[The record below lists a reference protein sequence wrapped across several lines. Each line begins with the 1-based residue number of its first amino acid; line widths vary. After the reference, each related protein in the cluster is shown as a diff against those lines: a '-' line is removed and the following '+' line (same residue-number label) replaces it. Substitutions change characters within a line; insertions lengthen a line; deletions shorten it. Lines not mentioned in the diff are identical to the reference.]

1 MDASGDGRNPR
12 GPRAHTRTRA
22 GILLSAAAALVA
34 AAIPASASQ
43 PAPAPAP
50 APTATATATAT
61 ATPVVVDC
69 FSKGQVRPDE
79 YLLACGDGNNRLV
92 KLRWKT
98 WGTKT
103 ATATGTDMVNDCRP
117 YCAAGRF
124 HPYPVTVTLSDPQPW
139 PDRPGTQ
146 RFATIR
152 LLYTRTAPAPLP
164 KDVTYKLVYDTP
176 SPTPT
181 PTPSP

>member
-1 MDASGDGRNPR
+1 MDASADDRNPR
-12 GPRAHTRTRA
+12 GPRARNHTRTRTRTRT
-22 GILLSAAAALVA
+22 GILLSTAAALA
-34 AAIPASASQ
+34 AATVPASASQ

-50 APTATATATAT
+50 D
-61 ATPVVVDC
+61 PVVVDC

-92 KLRWKT
+92 DLRWNT
-98 WGTKT
+98 WGPNT

-124 HPYPVTVTLSDPQPW
+124 RPYPVTVTLSDPQPW

-152 LLYTRTAPAPLP
+152 LLYTDTAPAPVP

-176 SPTPT
+176 TPT